1 MFSDYFKDE
10 VVDDRDIANLSADQI
25 FQQKPFDVQANLPT
39 STFDSIQELQNVML
53 KKDDFHEGFYS
64 FYVETEEDAEKEEEI
79 KDEEEEVKREEA
91 DSNVNQFLE
100 NSYLTQ
106 TYLGGITVV
115 GLYIMYRMLLKKK

>member
-1 MFSDYFKDE
+1 
-10 VVDDRDIANLSADQI
+10 
-25 FQQKPFDVQANLPT
+25 
-39 STFDSIQELQNVML
+39 ML

-64 FYVETEEDAEKEEEI
+64 FHVETEEDAEKEEEI

-91 DSNVNQFLE
+91 ESNVNQFLE